1 MRRSTTARGAA
12 AVLATAAAVLVGIAG
27 VQLLDREPATRVVD
41 VSPPEAA
48 TAAAGEE
55 GWECP
60 EPTPGAEPTAE
71 GPYEAMGVPDAWP
84 AEEPVVASPPP
95 ADGLGTGPPGSVLPG
110 EPGGHGAATF
120 GFDRPYDEL
129 DGERPTFVWVVGDGG
144 VEGYVFRWDRDSVVR
159 FGAGAVALRAEDGTT
174 VIGRHQPPGLPDY
187 PVNERGQSYGPK
199 VDDLES
205 PDLVEVAGRCGV
217 AGYAEQALFGVPDL
231 PADVDTVE
239 ELEAFN
245 AALPTSVPV
254 TESDG
259 VTEVDRIE
267 VMNPVPDYC
276 LSGGSPPTC

>member
-1 MRRSTTARGAA
+1 MTRSTTARGAA
-12 AVLATAAAVLVGIAG
+12 AVLATAAAVLAGVAG
-27 VQLLDREPATRVVD
+27 VQLLGDEAETRIVD
-41 VSPPEAA
+41 VAPAEAA
-48 TAAAGEE
+48 TAAAGEVTA
-55 GWECP
+55 ECP
-60 EPTPGAEPTAE
+60 EPAPGEEPTAE
-71 GPYEAMGVPDAWP
+71 GPYQVMSVPNAWP
-84 AEEPVVASPPP
+84 AETPVVASPPP
-95 ADGLGTGPPGSVLPG
+95 QDGLLTNPSGATPGAPG
-110 EPGGHGAATF
+110 VDTL

-159 FGAGAVALRAEDGTT
+159 FGAGAVALRTEDGAT

-217 AGYAEQALFGVPDL
+217 AGYAEAALFGIPDL
-231 PADVDTVE
+231 PADVDTLE

-259 VTEVDRIE
+259 VTEVDRLE
-267 VMNPVPDYC
+267 VFNPVPEYC
-276 LSGGSPPTC
+276 LNAGSPPTC